1 MASIGSLAVNLNANS
16 SNFISGMA
24 GAENA
29 LNKFAIKAAALKVIL
44 NIFEGLSEAVRLA
57 AEFELVSTQ
66 LAVLTGSASEAKGM
80 IEELYKLGLE
90 SPFGAQDFLDSA
102 KILGQ
107 FGVSLS
113 KTTELVKIIGDVAL
127 GDADK
132 FHRMS
137 IAFGQMSASGRL
149 MGQDLLQMVNAGMNP
164 LFYISQRTGESL
176 QQLRFRMEAGKI
188 TVREVTQ
195 AFRDAT
201 TEGNRFY
208 GATQKINMTLMGQW
222 LQFKENLQLIGR
234 EIGAILL
241 PGLTKVLY
249 FINSMVKKIDSLS
262 DATKRMIFEWSAFGL
277 LAALFVGIAV
287 AIGVVVTTLAAVG
300 AAAAAAG
307 AALGEMLFIAV
318 PAGLLA
324 AIAAW
329 WFFKDALKEADKAMK
344 QAQIE
349 EQRLIALL
357 GMSGGAVENWSQH
370 WIDAAEALVAAGVAT
385 RDTTKIV
392 QQLSSASGGNV
403 KVFDSLVTAYLSAK
417 VSGNVFAEDLNTIQK
432 QLTETGSGI
441 NIFAILANQ
450 LGMNFTQLSQHVY
463 DGKLT
468 IDQFKNA
475 LSQVSVEAA
484 RFNTAAMFGA
494 KYDAG
499 TGNIEITAA
508 QNKINE
514 MMIEGEKILKSHGS
528 QVSIFTTMQ
537 QQLGITSQELSQRL
551 SQNKI
556 TVEEY
561 GEAIRSVMHY
571 RESLNEFGD
580 IVPDLEIKSEAL
592 IEAEK
597 ILEKIRVAELS
608 VAQAHR
614 ELIEVFGETLL
625 NETDMLPADRAKAME
640 GHARLLTDFNEKLR
654 EARQEELILLGI
666 ETERSIMLREM
677 HDAGVSPE
685 NQQRL
690 RQTLENNDALEKRN
704 KIEEQYRDALQEAT
718 DHQRILN
725 GATEDQLML
734 ERMIAAVPD
743 LNVDALR
750 DMLAQNEVLEKQ
762 KAGADEYKKTL
773 QETIDKNRVLLG
785 IETER
790 EQMHKRLLATG
801 GVTEDES
808 MALELALR
816 MNDELE
822 KRKKAMEEVNTAL
835 RAAQDQTLILMGF
848 ETERS
853 LMLQRMIDAG
863 ADPAIVE
870 NLRLQLEFN
879 DALRKKNAL
888 AAWKPE
894 VAGAAVKGSA
904 EAHTLKVQQFLK
916 NEGQGQQAVWVA
928 IRQNG
933 AQANRHLA
941 RIANRPPNIPFI
953 PIGPV
958 GGAVA

>member
-1 MASIGSLAVNLNANS
+1 MASYVGALAVNLNANS

-29 LNKFAIKAAALKVIL
+29 LNKFALKAAALKVVL
-44 NIFEGLSEAVRLA
+44 NVFEGLSEAVRLA

-127 GDADK
+127 GDVDK

-164 LFYISQRTGESL
+164 LFYISLRTGESL

-201 TEGNRFY
+201 TQGGRFY

-222 LQFKENLQLIGR
+222 LEFKENLELIGR
-234 EIGAILL
+234 EIGAVLL
-241 PGLTKVLY
+241 PGITKVLY
-249 FINSMVKKIDSLS
+249 FINAMVKKIDSLS
-262 DATKRMIFEWSAFGL
+262 EATKKMIFEWSAFAL
-277 LAALFVGIAV
+277 IAALFVGIAI
-287 AIGVVVTTLAAVG
+287 AIGVVASAVSALAIVAG
-300 AAAAAAG
+300 AAAVE
-307 AALGEMLFIAV
+307 LGIMLAVAV

-329 WFFKDALKEADKAMK
+329 WYFDDALAEATEAMK
-344 QAQIE
+344 NAQIE
-349 EQRLIALL
+349 EERLNALL

-370 WIDAAEALVAAGVAT
+370 WIDAAEALVAAGIAT

-403 KVFDSLVTAYLSAK
+403 KVFDSLVTAFLSAN
-417 VSGNVFAEDLNTIQK
+417 VSGNVFAEDLNAIQK
-432 QLTETGSGI
+432 QLTESGSSI

-450 LGMNFTQLSQHVY
+450 LGMNFTQLSEHVY

-514 MMIEGEKILKSHGS
+514 MMTEGEKILKSHGS

-551 SQNKI
+551 AQNKI

-561 GEAIRSVMHY
+561 GDAIRSVMHY

-597 ILEKIRVAELS
+597 ILEKMRLS
-608 VAQAHR
+608 EIGVVQAHR
-614 ELIEVFGETLL
+614 ELIDVFGKTLL
-625 NETDMLPADRAKAME
+625 EETDMLPSDRAKAME
-640 GHARLLTDFNEKLR
+640 GYARLLTDFNEKLR

-690 RQTLENNDALEKRN
+690 RQTLENNDALERRN
-704 KIEEQYRDALQEAT
+704 KTEEEYKNALQEAT
-718 DHQRILN
+718 DNQRILN
-725 GATEDQLML
+725 GATEDQLMI

-750 DMLAQNEVLEKQ
+750 NMLAQNEVLEKQ
-762 KAGADEYKKTL
+762 KAGAEEYKKTL
-773 QETIDKNRVLLG
+773 QETLDKNKVLLG

-790 EQMHKRLLATG
+790 EQMIARLQATG
-801 GVTEDES
+801 GVTEDEAI
-808 MALELALR
+808 ALELAMR
-816 MNDELE
+816 MTDELE

-879 DALRKKNAL
+879 DALRKKNIL

-894 VAGAAVKGSA
+894 VAGAAVKGST
-904 EAHTLKVQQFLK
+904 EAHTLKVQQFLSDQ
-916 NEGQGQQAVWVA
+916 GQGQQAVWVA

-933 AQANRHLA
+933 NLANQHLA
-941 RIANRPPNIPFI
+941 RIANRPPQVEFI
-953 PIGPV
+953 PIG
-958 GGAVA
+958 AVA

>member
-44 NIFEGLSEAVRLA
+44 NVFEGLSEAVRLA

-241 PGLTKVLY
+241 PGLTKILY

-277 LAALFVGIAV
+277 LTVLFVSITIAV
-287 AIGVVVTTLAAVG
+287 GVLATALSAMLVVAG
-300 AAAAAAG
+300 AAAIE
-307 AALGEMLFIAV
+307 LGVMLAIAV
-318 PAGLLA
+318 PVGMVA

-329 WFFKDALKEADKAMK
+329 WYFSDALKEADEAMK

-403 KVFDSLVTAYLSAK
+403 KVFDSLVTAYVSAK

-494 KYDAG
+494 KYDAS

-551 SQNKI
+551 AQNKI

-561 GEAIRSVMHY
+561 GEAIRGVMHY

-592 IEAEK
+592 IAAEK

-614 ELIEVFGETLL
+614 ELIEVFGKTLL
-625 NETDMLPADRAKAME
+625 GETDMLPADRAKAME

-677 HDAGVSPE
+677 HDAGVSPV
-685 NQQRL
+685 NQERL
-690 RQTLENNDALEKRN
+690 RQTLENNDALERRN

-718 DHQRILN
+718 DHQRILT

-734 ERMIAAVPD
+734 ERMIAAVPGF
-743 LNVDALR
+743 NVDALR

-762 KAGADEYKKTL
+762 KAGADEYKKIL

-808 MALELALR
+808 IALELALR

-853 LMLQRMIDAG
+853 LMLQKMIDAG

-879 DALRKKNAL
+879 DALRKKNIL

-904 EAHTLKVQQFLK
+904 EAHTLKVQHFLRDQ
-916 NEGQGQQAVWVA
+916 GQGQQAVWVA

>member
-1 MASIGSLAVNLNANS
+1 M
-16 SNFISGMA
+16 
-24 GAENA
+24 
-29 LNKFAIKAAALKVIL
+29 
-44 NIFEGLSEAVRLA
+44 
-57 AEFELVSTQ
+57 
-66 LAVLTGSASEAKGM
+66 
-80 IEELYKLGLE
+80 
-90 SPFGAQDFLDSA
+90 
-102 KILGQ
+102 
-107 FGVSLS
+107 
-113 KTTELVKIIGDVAL
+113 
-127 GDADK
+127 
-132 FHRMS
+132 
-137 IAFGQMSASGRL
+137 
-149 MGQDLLQMVNAGMNP
+149 
-164 LFYISQRTGESL
+164 
-176 QQLRFRMEAGKI
+176 
-188 TVREVTQ
+188 
-195 AFRDAT
+195 
-201 TEGNRFY
+201 
-208 GATQKINMTLMGQW
+208 
-222 LQFKENLQLIGR
+222 
-234 EIGAILL
+234 
-241 PGLTKVLY
+241 
-249 FINSMVKKIDSLS
+249 
-262 DATKRMIFEWSAFGL
+262 
-277 LAALFVGIAV
+277 
-287 AIGVVVTTLAAVG
+287 
-300 AAAAAAG
+300 
-307 AALGEMLFIAV
+307 
-318 PAGLLA
+318 
-324 AIAAW
+324 
-329 WFFKDALKEADKAMK
+329 
-344 QAQIE
+344 
-349 EQRLIALL
+349 
-357 GMSGGAVENWSQH
+357 
-370 WIDAAEALVAAGVAT
+370 AAGVAT

-403 KVFDSLVTAYLSAK
+403 KVFDSLVTAYVSAK

-551 SQNKI
+551 AQNKI

-561 GEAIRSVMHY
+561 GEAIRGVMHY

-592 IEAEK
+592 IAAEK

-614 ELIEVFGETLL
+614 ELIEVFGKTLL
-625 NETDMLPADRAKAME
+625 EETDMLPADRAKAME

-677 HDAGVSPE
+677 HDAGVSPV
-685 NQQRL
+685 NQETL
-690 RQTLENNDALEKRN
+690 RQTLENNDALERRN

-718 DHQRILN
+718 DHQRILT

-734 ERMIAAVPD
+734 ERMIAAVPGF
-743 LNVDALR
+743 NVDALR

-762 KAGADEYKKTL
+762 KAGADEYKKIL

-853 LMLQRMIDAG
+853 LMLQKMIDAG

-879 DALRKKNAL
+879 DALRKKNIL

-904 EAHTLKVQQFLK
+904 EAHTLKVQHFLRDQ
-916 NEGQGQQAVWVA
+916 GQGQQAVWVA

>member
-1 MASIGSLAVNLNANS
+1 MASIGALAVNLNANS

-24 GAENA
+24 SAENA
-29 LNKFAIKAAALKVIL
+29 LNKFALKAAALKVVFS
-44 NIFEGLSEAVRLA
+44 IFEGLSEAVRLA
-57 AEFELVSTQ
+57 AEFELVSMQ
-66 LAVLTGSASEAKGM
+66 LQVLTGSASQAKSI
-80 IEELYKLGLE
+80 IEELYRLGLE

-127 GDADK
+127 GDVDK

-176 QQLRFRMEAGKI
+176 QQLRFRMEAGKV

-201 TEGNRFY
+201 AEGGRFH
-208 GATQKINMTLMGQW
+208 GATQQINMTLMGQW

-234 EIGAILL
+234 EIGAVLL
-241 PGLTKVLY
+241 PGLTKILY

-262 DATKRMIFEWSAFGL
+262 DATKKMIYQWSAFGL
-277 LAALFVGIAV
+277 LAALFVGIAI
-287 AIGVVVTTLAAVG
+287 AIGVVVTTLAAMG

-307 AALGEMLFIAV
+307 VAIGGMLFVAV

-329 WFFKDALKEADKAMK
+329 WYFDDALAEATEAMK
-344 QAQIE
+344 KAQIE
-349 EQRLIALL
+349 EERLNALL
-357 GMSGGAVENWSQH
+357 GMSGSAVENWSQH
-370 WIDAAEALVAAGVAT
+370 WIDAAEALVAAGIAT
-385 RDTTKIV
+385 RNTTKII

-403 KVFDSLVTAYLSAK
+403 KVFDALITAYLSAN
-417 VSGNVFAEDLNTIQK
+417 VTGNVFAGDLNAIQK
-432 QLTETGSGI
+432 QLTESGSSI

-450 LGMNFTQLSQHVY
+450 LGMNFEQLSRHVY
-463 DGKLT
+463 DGKLS
-468 IDQFKNA
+468 IEQFKNA
-475 LSQVSVEAA
+475 LSQVSVEAG

-494 KYDAG
+494 KYDAL
-499 TGNIEITAA
+499 TGNIEITAS
-508 QNKINE
+508 QNKINQ

-537 QQLGITSQELSQRL
+537 QQLGITSQELNERL
-551 SQNKI
+551 AQNKI

-614 ELIEVFGETLL
+614 ELIEVFGKTLL
-625 NETDMLPADRAKAME
+625 DETDMLPADRLKAME
-640 GHARLLTDFNEKLR
+640 SYARLLTDFNEKLL
-654 EARQEELILLGI
+654 EAQNEEKILLGI
-666 ETERSIMLREM
+666 ETERSLLLKQMAET
-677 HDAGVSPE
+677 GVSPE
-685 NQQRL
+685 NVEKLRL
-690 RQTLENNDALEKRN
+690 QYETNEALKTQKQAQDEYDNALE
-704 KIEEQYRDALQEAT
+704 EAV
-718 DHQRILN
+718 QKQKILN
-725 GATEDQLML
+725 GATSEQLML
-734 ERMIAAVPD
+734 KKMLNEGNINPQHIELLRTILDENIA
-743 LNVDALR
+743 
-750 DMLAQNEVLEKQ
+750 LEKQ

-773 QETIDKNRVLLG
+773 EETMDRQRVLLG
-785 IETER
+785 LETER
-790 EQMHKRLLATG
+790 EQMIQRLQATG
-801 GVTEDES
+801 GVTPAQA
-808 MALELALR
+808 ALLQLNLDL
-816 MNDELE
+816 NDALE
-822 KRKKAMEEVNTAL
+822 KRKKATDDATQAL
-835 RAAQDQTLILMGF
+835 RKEMDQTLILLGF

-853 LMLQRMIDAG
+853 LMLQRMMDAG
-863 ADPAIVE
+863 ADPALVE

-904 EAHTLKVQQFLK
+904 EAHTLKVQHFLRDQ
-916 NEGQGQQAVWVA
+916 GAGQQAVWVA

-933 AQANRHLA
+933 NEANRHLA
-941 RIANRPPNIPFI
+941 RIANRPPQVEFI
-953 PIGPV
+953 PIG
-958 GGAVA
+958 AVA

>member
-44 NIFEGLSEAVRLA
+44 NVFEGLSEAVRLA

-241 PGLTKVLY
+241 PGLTKILY

-277 LAALFVGIAV
+277 LTVLFVSITIAV
-287 AIGVVVTTLAAVG
+287 GVLATALSAMLVVAG
-300 AAAAAAG
+300 AAAIE
-307 AALGEMLFIAV
+307 LGVMLAIAV
-318 PAGLLA
+318 PAGMVA

-329 WFFKDALKEADKAMK
+329 WYFSDALKEADEAMK

-403 KVFDSLVTAYLSAK
+403 KVFDSLVTAYVSAK

-551 SQNKI
+551 AQNKI

-561 GEAIRSVMHY
+561 GEAIRGVMHY

-592 IEAEK
+592 IAAEK

-614 ELIEVFGETLL
+614 ELIEVFGKTLL
-625 NETDMLPADRAKAME
+625 EETDMLPADRAKAME

-677 HDAGVSPE
+677 HDAGVSPV
-685 NQQRL
+685 NQETL
-690 RQTLENNDALEKRN
+690 RQTLENNDALERRN

-718 DHQRILN
+718 DHQRILT

-734 ERMIAAVPD
+734 ERMIAAVPGF
-743 LNVDALR
+743 NVDALR

-762 KAGADEYKKTL
+762 KAGADEYKKIL

-808 MALELALR
+808 IALELALR

-853 LMLQRMIDAG
+853 LMLQKMIDAG

-879 DALRKKNAL
+879 DALRKKNIL

-904 EAHTLKVQQFLK
+904 EAHTLKVQHFLRDQ
-916 NEGQGQQAVWVA
+916 GQGQQAVWVA

>member
-1 MASIGSLAVNLNANS
+1 MASIGALAVNLNANS

-29 LNKFAIKAAALKVIL
+29 LNKFALKAAALKVVF

-57 AEFELVSTQ
+57 AEFELVSMQ
-66 LAVLTGSASEAKGM
+66 LQVLTGSASQAKGM
-80 IEELYKLGLE
+80 IEELYRLGLE

-127 GDADK
+127 GDVDK
-132 FHRMS
+132 FNRMS

-176 QQLRFRMEAGKI
+176 QQLRFRMEAGKV

-201 TEGNRFY
+201 AEGGRFY
-208 GATQKINMTLMGQW
+208 GATQQINMTLMGQW

-234 EIGAILL
+234 EIGAVLL
-241 PGLTKVLY
+241 PGLTKILY

-262 DATKRMIFEWSAFGL
+262 DATKKMIYQWSAFGL
-277 LAALFVGIAV
+277 LAALFVGIAI

-300 AAAAAAG
+300 AAATAAG
-307 AALGEMLFIAV
+307 VAIGSMLFVAV

-329 WFFKDALKEADKAMK
+329 WYFDDALAEATEAMK
-344 QAQIE
+344 KAQIE
-349 EQRLIALL
+349 EERLNALL
-357 GMSGGAVENWSQH
+357 GMSGSAVENWSQH
-370 WIDAAEALVAAGVAT
+370 WIDAAEALVAAGIAT
-385 RDTTKIV
+385 RNTTKIV

-403 KVFDSLVTAYLSAK
+403 KVFDALITAYLSAN
-417 VSGNVFAEDLNTIQK
+417 VSGNVFAEDLNAIQK
-432 QLTETGSGI
+432 QLTESGSSI

-450 LGMNFTQLSQHVY
+450 LGMDFTQLSRHVY
-463 DGKLT
+463 DGKLSL
-468 IDQFKNA
+468 DQFRNA
-475 LSQVSVEAA
+475 LSQVSIEAA

-494 KYDAG
+494 KYDAL

-508 QNKINE
+508 QNKINQ

-537 QQLGITSQELSQRL
+537 QQLGITSQELSERL
-551 SQNKI
+551 AQNKI

-561 GEAIRSVMHY
+561 GDAIRSVMHY
-571 RESLNEFGD
+571 RESLGEFGD

-597 ILEKIRVAELS
+597 LLEKIRVSELG
-608 VAQAHR
+608 VAKAHR
-614 ELIEVFGETLL
+614 ELIDVFGKTLAD
-625 NETDMLPADRAKAME
+625 ETDMTGPDRLKAME
-640 GHARLLTDFNEKLR
+640 SYARLLTDFNEKLL
-654 EARQEELILLGI
+654 EAQNEEKILLGI
-666 ETERSIMLREM
+666 ETERSLLLEQMAET
-677 HDAGVSPE
+677 GVSPE
-685 NQQRL
+685 NVEKLRL
-690 RQTLENNDALEKRN
+690 QYETNEALKTQKQAQDNYDNALE
-704 KIEEQYRDALQEAT
+704 EAV
-718 DHQRILN
+718 QKQKILN
-725 GATEDQLML
+725 GATSEQLML
-734 ERMIAAVPD
+734 KKMLDEGNINPQHIELLRTILDENIA
-743 LNVDALR
+743 
-750 DMLAQNEVLEKQ
+750 LEKQ

-773 QETIDKNRVLLG
+773 EETMDRQRVLLG
-785 IETER
+785 LETER
-790 EQMHKRLLATG
+790 EQMLRRLQATG
-801 GVTEDES
+801 GVTPAQA
-808 MALELALR
+808 ALLQLNLDL
-816 MNDELE
+816 NDALE
-822 KRKKAMEEVNTAL
+822 KRKKATDDAAQAL
-835 RAAQDQTLILMGF
+835 RKEMDQTLILLGF

-853 LMLQRMIDAG
+853 LMLQRMMDAG
-863 ADPAIVE
+863 ADPTLVE

-904 EAHTLKVQQFLK
+904 EAHTLKVQHFLRDQ
-916 NEGQGQQAVWVA
+916 GAGQQAVWVA

-933 AQANRHLA
+933 NEANRHLA
-941 RIANRPPNIPFI
+941 RIANRPPQVEFI
-953 PIGPV
+953 PIG
-958 GGAVA
+958 AVA